1 MPTPI
6 ALPVCRLP
14 SAIPARHGGV
24 LEIMPPLDLR
34 VIRPAFL
41 HYPSLE
47 LPDHLSDYSQRTLVS
62 FEFELI
68 LQLEMTPA
76 PAAV

>member
-1 MPTPI
+1 
-6 ALPVCRLP
+6 
-14 SAIPARHGGV
+14 
-24 LEIMPPLDLR
+24 MPPLDLR